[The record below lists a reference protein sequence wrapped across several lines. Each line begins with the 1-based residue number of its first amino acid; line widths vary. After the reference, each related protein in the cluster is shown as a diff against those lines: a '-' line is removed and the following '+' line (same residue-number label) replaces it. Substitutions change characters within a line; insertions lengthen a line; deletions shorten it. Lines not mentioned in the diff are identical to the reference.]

1 MTTVYTIAETCEL
14 LQVSPS
20 TVKRLLND
28 GPSRG
33 GLTRI
38 KVRSAVRI
46 PASEVEALL
55 AGPKRRR
62 RP

>member
-1 MTTVYTIAETCEL
+1 MTVLTIAETCDRL
-14 LQVSPS
+14 NVSPS
-20 TVKRLLND
+20 TVKRLLAD
-28 GPSRG
+28 GQ
-33 GLTRI
+33 LTRI